1 MIINK
6 GGCGK
11 TSPGIGDVQFVKD
24 LMTDNIVTTNFRCS
38 KFGISHNPRTKFGW
52 VCISSLVPIVLM
64 QALNVTRHL
73 V

>member
-1 MIINK
+1 MNK

-24 LMTDNIVTTNFRCS
+24 LMIDNIVTTNFRCS
-38 KFGISHNPRTKFGW
+38 KFGIPHNARTKFGW
-52 VCISSLVPIVLM
+52 VCISSLVPIALM
-64 QALNVTRHL
+64 QALNVTRAF